1 MFLWNIETLHEII
14 LLISTTSNE
23 HLPSV
28 LWRCWLGGRKGIRP
42 VKKLSGGVLAWLSV
56 YKMWHI
62 WGQCFYDADD
72 HSRQNAFNE
81 MSNAISN
88 MLKML
93 KICYQFGEG
102 LCPPGPSAEPP
113 LWLDSAAAAETVDRG
128 AHGTKVCRY
137 NWHSAGFRGCW
148 RSPMLKSK
156 YIFHIKYTEAIS
168 SNSTRK
174 LVTVWKNKFIVCVIY
189 YDIIFGT
196 LSFPIA
202 AAGHFR
208 TPTPSLERG
217 NLSFRRR
224 IEAVHFMQVNGNFRM
239 KN

>member
-1 MFLWNIETLHEII
+1 M
-14 LLISTTSNE
+14 
-23 HLPSV
+23 LP
-28 LWRCWLGGRKGIRP
+28 
-42 VKKLSGGVLAWLSV
+42 
-56 YKMWHI
+56 I
-62 WGQCFYDADD
+62 WGGAV
-72 HSRQNAFNE
+72 
-81 MSNAISN
+81 
-88 MLKML
+88 
-93 KICYQFGEG
+93 
-102 LCPPGPSAEPP
+102 PPGPSAEPP

-128 AHGTKVCRY
+128 AQGTKVCRY
-137 NWHSAGFRGCW
+137 NWHSAGFLACW

-174 LVTVWKNKFIVCVIY
+174 LSRFEITEMPIAVWKNKFIVCVIY

-217 NLSFRRR
+217 GLSFRKR
-224 IEAVHFMQVNGNFRM
+224 IQAVHFMQVNGNFRM